1 MYTYLFSF
9 FTSVFQL
16 FLGPG
21 DICTKMITITNP
33 LLAPL
38 LFSVS
43 TEGPFLIKANGPL
56 SGHSIDDI
64 STKKSSNDT
73 YKFIDKNTNQIKNQK
88 TNQNQNQNQNKDL
101 RNICSFGDENNL
113 MSSSAPFPD
122 IGLDSGIKVQGP
134 FEGPS
139 SSVGRVFNLLP
150 KVRSERGGKREKK
163 IYREKEK
170 ERGRKRER
178 WNREKEREN
187 DKEKERKRAV
197 TILIISINVVH
208 CYYCCIVV
216 PFIFLSFFSSSLFY
230 FFLRFSSFLSFFLSF
245 LFDFLSFFFSF
256 LSLSLT
262 FYLPFFPFSL
272 IFYFYFLLSFLFL

>member
-88 TNQNQNQNQNKDL
+88 TNQNQNQNKDL

-163 IYREKEK
+163 RYKEKEK

-187 DKEKERKRAV
+187 DKEKERNRAV

-216 PFIFLSFFSSSLFY
+216 PFIFLSFFSSLLFY